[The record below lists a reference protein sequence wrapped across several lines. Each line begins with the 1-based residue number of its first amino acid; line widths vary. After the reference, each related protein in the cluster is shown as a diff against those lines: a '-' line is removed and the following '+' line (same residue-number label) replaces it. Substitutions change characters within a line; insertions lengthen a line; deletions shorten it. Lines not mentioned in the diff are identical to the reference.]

1 MYRFFC
7 QCIEPEKSP
16 DDQTHQINIK
26 IYLKS
31 PGILKCTPKE
41 RIWRMHQHRIKC
53 SQTNYLKSP
62 GLGACTKVTSSHHH
76 GLHQVSGWR
85 SYFYNFYLGIWLSN
99 AYVLLNITQNSRC
112 ELMFC
117 SCSRLF
123 LNGPCE
129 SYQNG
134 GLLVTYTPLKRSYV
148 LPRTN
153 SRYYVLLQIW
163 DRQYYLWIIK
173 SCPSCRARM

>member
-1 MYRFFC
+1 
-7 QCIEPEKSP
+7 
-16 DDQTHQINIK
+16 
-26 IYLKS
+26 
-31 PGILKCTPKE
+31 
-41 RIWRMHQHRIKC
+41 MHQHRIKC

-134 GLLVTYTPLKRSYV
+134 GLLVTYAPLKRSYYHGQFLGTMCFCKFETDNIICESSNPV
-148 LPRTN
+148 PRAV
-153 SRYYVLLQIW
+153 REC
-163 DRQYYLWIIK
+163 K
-173 SCPSCRARM
+173 